1 MAHRIKAINAYRPRI
16 ELGKTVQK
24 AALMRAVSRATSLVE
39 GAVDMAMKE
48 TRDQIIEI
56 CRSGRAVKVDG
67 LGRFEPVMDLDG
79 QLSISFR
86 PDPAFAY
93 SLNKEAF
100 EGNIL
105 NPGNIGKTSDD
116 LVDLWNEANPGDRV
130 PPTETQAGPAAAPAP

>member
-39 GAVDMAMKE
+39 GTVDMAIKE

-56 CRSGRAVKVDG
+56 CRSGRAVKVEG

-86 PDPAFAY
+86 ADPTFAY
-93 SLNKEAF
+93 SLNKDAF

-105 NPGNIGKTSDD
+105 NRENIGKTSEE
-116 LVDLWNEANPGDRV
+116 LVTMWNEAHPEDLVTSSLN
-130 PPTETQAGPAAAPAP
+130 

>member
-39 GAVDMAMKE
+39 GTVDMAIKE

-56 CRSGRAVKVDG
+56 CRSGRAVKVEG

-86 PDPAFAY
+86 ADPTFAY
-93 SLNKEAF
+93 SLNKDAF

-105 NPGNIGKTSDD
+105 NRENIGKSSEELVTMWNETYPED
-116 LVDLWNEANPGDRV
+116 LVTSSPN
-130 PPTETQAGPAAAPAP
+130 

>member
-39 GAVDMAMKE
+39 GTVDMAIKE

-56 CRSGRAVKVDG
+56 CRSGRAVKVEG

-86 PDPAFAY
+86 ADPTFAY
-93 SLNKEAF
+93 SLNKDAF

-105 NPGNIGKTSDD
+105 NRENIGKSSEELVTMWIETYPED
-116 LVDLWNEANPGDRV
+116 LVTSSPN
-130 PPTETQAGPAAAPAP
+130 